1 MNLTT
6 MLNATRTFPTRRQ
19 AENVMREWSEFL
31 SANLTVIHAD
41 DGWRIVKSH

>member
-19 AENVMREWSEFL
+19 AENVMRSWRDIL
-31 SANLTVIHAD
+31 SANLTVIRAAG
-41 DGWRIVKSH
+41 GWRIVKSH

>member
-19 AENVMREWSEFL
+19 ADSVLREWSDIL
-31 SANLTVIHAD
+31 SANLTVIRAAG
-41 DGWRIVKSH
+41 GWRIVKSH